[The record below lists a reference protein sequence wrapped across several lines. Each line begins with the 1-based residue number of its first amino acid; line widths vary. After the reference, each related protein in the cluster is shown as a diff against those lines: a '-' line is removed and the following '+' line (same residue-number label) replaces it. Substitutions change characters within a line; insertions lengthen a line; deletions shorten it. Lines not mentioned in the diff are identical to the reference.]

1 MELGFS
7 PVPNSG
13 TFRHMDA
20 HVCTD
25 DIDSL
30 QSAMQIFI
38 DRVYM
43 GKDMDKQD
51 KTRATCSSLI
61 IAYNIEYIGRM
72 F

>member
-1 MELGFS
+1 MELGANPMPNGVNFS
-7 PVPNSG
+7 YA
-13 TFRHMDA
+13 FWA

-38 DRVYM
+38 DRVYT

-51 KTRATCSSLI
+51 KNTMHILLWLLLMYRVLW
-61 IAYNIEYIGRM
+61 
-72 F
+72 